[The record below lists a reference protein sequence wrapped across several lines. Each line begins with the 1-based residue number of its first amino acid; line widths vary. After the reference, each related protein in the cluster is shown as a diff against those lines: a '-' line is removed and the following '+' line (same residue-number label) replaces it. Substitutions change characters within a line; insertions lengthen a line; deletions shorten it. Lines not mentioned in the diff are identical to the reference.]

1 MPSKHGPS
9 NRGKLIRVAEDLF
22 DVITKLSTRDKRPRA
37 EIVRRAIALYCNPP
51 IFLNASQS
59 KAALPEDVITRQSLT
74 RTERQSKA
82 AAKAIERTA
91 PAKPPSFWES
101 RSKK

>member
-22 DVITKLSTRDKRPRA
+22 DVITKLSNRDKRPRA

-51 IFLNASQS
+51 IVLNASSQT
-59 KAALPEDVITRQSLT
+59 AALPTVRPVPSKIDRQAT
-74 RTERQSKA
+74 A
-82 AAKAIERTA
+82 AAKAIERTK